1 MSSFSH
7 LPAEN
12 STTAVNM
19 TETLSTP
26 VMHGFNSTNDSPSMA
41 ITRLF
46 PALLECFGIVLC
58 GYIAGRANVITSTQ
72 SKGLGNFVSRF
83 ALPALL
89 FKNMVI
95 LNFSNVDWAFLYSIL
110 IGKASVFFI
119 VCILTLLVAS
129 PDNRFSKAGLFPIF
143 ATQSNDFALG
153 YPIVEALY
161 QTTYPEYLQY
171 IYLVAPISLMMLNPI
186 GFIFCEIQKSKDAQS
201 TSQNKVKIVGLGFL
215 RVLQNPIVFMVF
227 IGIAFNFILDK
238 KIPVYMENF
247 LDGLGNSFS
256 GAALFYLGLTMVG
269 KIRRLKKSAFV
280 VLILLITAK
289 LLVLPLIC
297 REMVELLDKG
307 DSVANHTSLS
317 NYAFL
322 YGVFPVAPGVA
333 IFATQFNM
341 EVEIVTSGMVI
352 STFVSAPIMY
362 VSAWLLTFPSM
373 DPKPL
378 AYAIQNVSFDISI
391 ISLVSLIW
399 SLGILLLSKKYKQ
412 LPHMLTTNLLIA
424 QSVVCAG
431 MMLWNFVKE
440 KNFVGQILVFVLLY
454 SSLYSTY
461 LWTGLLAVSLFL
473 LKKRES
479 VQIPV
484 GIIIISGWGIPA
496 LLIGV
501 LLITGKHN
509 GDSIDSAFFYGKEQM
524 IITAVTLFCSIAIAG
539 ISLMCMN
546 RTTQAG
552 RYEGFDQSQS
562 HKATDPDNAIFEES
576 PAPTSEPELFTSS
589 MPETS
594 RDTET
599 ERDLQSAGSHPT
611 CLHQSHELGIQ
622 PGSPMCVARTQA
634 LEPSPAASQGC
645 CSCSIG
651 NGELHCPSA
660 EPGANTSTSRPATPS
675 FEKNEH
681 CEGRCNSQSCILAQ
695 EEEQYLQSTDQQL
708 TRHVLLCLL
717 LIIGLFAN
725 LSSCL
730 WWLFNQEPGR
740 LYVELQFFCA
750 VFNFGQ
756 GFISFGIFGLDKHLI
771 ILPFKRRLEFLWN
784 NKETAENRDP
794 PVSEEIKMTCQQFM
808 HYHRDLCIRNIVKE
822 RRCGTKTSAGTFCGC
837 DLVNW
842 LIEVGLASDR
852 GEAVIYGDRLVQGGV
867 IQHITNDYEFRDEY
881 LFYRFLQKSPE
892 RSPPVI
898 NANPVYQERY
908 KEIEHSSPSS
918 PSPNT

>member
-1 MSSFSH
+1 MNSFSN

-12 STTAVNM
+12 LTIAVNM
-19 TETLSTP
+19 TKTLPTALT
-26 VMHGFNSTNDSPSMA
+26 HGFNSTNDPPSMS

-72 SKGLGNFVSRF
+72 AKGLGNFVSRF

-89 FKNMVI
+89 FKNMVV
-95 LNFSNVDWAFLYSIL
+95 LNFSNVDWSFLYSIL
-110 IGKASVFFI
+110 IAKASVFFI
-119 VCILTLLVAS
+119 VCVLTLLVAS
-129 PDNRFSKAGLFPIF
+129 PDSRFSKAGLFPIF

-186 GFIFCEIQKSKDAQS
+186 GFIFCEIQKWKDTQNA
-201 TSQNKVKIVGLGFL
+201 SQNKVKIVGLGLL

-227 IGIAFNFILDK
+227 IGIAFNFILDRK
-238 KIPVYMENF
+238 VPVYVENF

-256 GAALFYLGLTMVG
+256 GSALFYLGLTMVG
-269 KIRRLKKSAFV
+269 KIKRLKKSAFV

-289 LLVLPLIC
+289 LLVLPLLC

-307 DSVANHTSLS
+307 DNVVNHTSLS

-341 EVEIVTSGMVI
+341 EVEIITSGMVI

-362 VSAWLLTFPSM
+362 VSAWLLTFPTM

-391 ISLVSLIW
+391 VSLI
-399 SLGILLLSKKYKQ
+399 SLSI
-412 LPHMLTTNLLIA
+412 
-424 QSVVCAG
+424 VCAG
-431 MMLWNFVKE
+431 MMIWNFVKE

-461 LWTGLLAVSLFL
+461 LWTGLLAISLFL
-473 LKKRES
+473 LKKRER

-496 LLIGV
+496 LLVGV

-524 IITAVTLFCSIAIAG
+524 ITTAVTLFCSILIAG

-552 RYEGFDQSQS
+552 SYEGFDQSQS
-562 HKATDPDNAIFEES
+562 HKVVEPGNTAFEES
-576 PAPTSEPELFTSS
+576 PAPINEPELFTSS
-589 MPETS
+589 IPETS
-594 RDTET
+594 
-599 ERDLQSAGSHPT
+599 
-611 CLHQSHELGIQ
+611 
-622 PGSPMCVARTQA
+622 
-634 LEPSPAASQGC
+634 C
-645 CSCSIG
+645 CSCSMG
-651 NGELHCPSA
+651 NGELHCPSI
-660 EPGANTSTSRPATPS
+660 EPIANASTSEPVIPS
-675 FEKNEH
+675 FEKNDH
-681 CEGRCNSQSCILAQ
+681 CVSRCNSQSCILAQ
-695 EEEQYLQSTDQQL
+695 EEEQYLQSGDQQL

-784 NKETAENRDP
+784 NKETAENRDS
-794 PVSEEIKMTCQQFM
+794 PVSEEIKMTCQQFI

-822 RRCGTKTSAGTFCGC
+822 RRCGATTSAGTFCGC

-867 IQHITNDYEFRDEY
+867 IQHITNEYEFRDEY
-881 LFYRFLQKSPE
+881 LFYRFLQRSPE
-892 RSPPVI
+892 QSPPAI
-898 NANPVYQERY
+898 NANTLQQERY
-908 KEIEHSSPSS
+908 KEIKHLSSPSHS
-918 PSPNT
+918 PKT

>member
-1 MSSFSH
+1 MNSFSDI
-7 LPAEN
+7 PAKN
-12 STTAVNM
+12 LTFAVNM
-19 TETLSTP
+19 TKTLSSP
-26 VMHGFNSTNDSPSMA
+26 VTHGFNSTNDPPSMS

-58 GYIAGRANVITSTQ
+58 GYIAGRASVITSTQ
-72 SKGLGNFVSRF
+72 AKGLGNFVSRF

-89 FKNMVI
+89 FKNMVV
-95 LNFSNVDWAFLYSIL
+95 LNFSNVDWSFLYSIL
-110 IGKASVFFI
+110 IAKASVFFV

-129 PDNRFSKAGLFPIF
+129 PDSRFSKAGLFPIF

-186 GFIFCEIQKSKDAQS
+186 GFIFCEIQKWKDTQNA
-201 TSQNKVKIVGLGFL
+201 SQNKVKILGLGLL

-227 IGIAFNFILDK
+227 IGIAFNFILDQK
-238 KIPVYMENF
+238 VPEYMENF
-247 LDGLGNSFS
+247 LDGLANSFS
-256 GAALFYLGLTMVG
+256 GSALFYLGLTMVG
-269 KIRRLKKSAFV
+269 KIKKLKKSAFV

-289 LLVLPLIC
+289 LLVLPLLC
-297 REMVELLDKG
+297 REMVELLDKD
-307 DSVANHTSLS
+307 DSVVNHTSLS

-341 EVEIVTSGMVI
+341 EVEIITSGMVI

-362 VSAWLLTFPSM
+362 VSAWLLTFPTM

-399 SLGILLLSKKYKQ
+399 SLAILLLSKKYKQ

-424 QSVVCAG
+424 QSIVCAG
-431 MMLWNFVKE
+431 MMIWNFVKE

-461 LWTGLLAVSLFL
+461 LWTGLLAISLFL
-473 LKKRES
+473 LKKRER

-496 LLIGV
+496 LLVGV
-501 LLITGKHN
+501 LLVTGKHN
-509 GDSIDSAFFYGKEQM
+509 GESIDSAFFYGKEQM
-524 IITAVTLFCSIAIAG
+524 IITAVTLFCSIVIAG

-546 RTTQAG
+546 RTSQAG
-552 RYEGFDQSQS
+552 RYEGFDQSQDR
-562 HKATDPDNAIFEES
+562 KAAEPGNTAFEDS
-576 PAPTSEPELFTSS
+576 PVPVNEPESFTSS
-589 MPETS
+589 VPET
-594 RDTET
+594 
-599 ERDLQSAGSHPT
+599 
-611 CLHQSHELGIQ
+611 
-622 PGSPMCVARTQA
+622 
-634 LEPSPAASQGC
+634 
-645 CSCSIG
+645 
-651 NGELHCPSA
+651 
-660 EPGANTSTSRPATPS
+660 
-675 FEKNEH
+675 NEH
-681 CEGRCNSQSCILAQ
+681 CVSRCNSQSCILAQ
-695 EEEQYLQSTDQQL
+695 EEEQYLHSGDQQL

-784 NKETAENRDP
+784 SKETAENKDSSVP
-794 PVSEEIKMTCQQFM
+794 EEIKMTCQQFI
-808 HYHRDLCIRNIVKE
+808 HYHRDLCIQNIVKE

-867 IQHITNDYEFRDEY
+867 IQHITNEYEFRDEY
-881 LFYRFLQKSPE
+881 LFYRFLQKSPKQ
-892 RSPPVI
+892 SPPTI
-898 NANPVYQERY
+898 NADIPQQERY
-908 KEIEHSSPSS
+908 KEIEHSSPS
-918 PSPNT
+918 PKT

>member
-1 MSSFSH
+1 MDSHFS
-7 LPAEN
+7 AEN
-12 STTAVNM
+12 STLAIN
-19 TETLSTP
+19 ETLSATAA
-26 VMHGFNSTNDSPSMA
+26 HGFNSTNDPPSMS

-72 SKGLGNFVSRF
+72 AKGLGNFVSRF

-89 FKNMVI
+89 FKNMVV

-110 IGKASVFFI
+110 IGKASVFFV

-129 PDNRFSKAGLFPIF
+129 PESRFSKAGLFPIF

-186 GFIFCEIQKSKDAQS
+186 GFIFCEIQKSKDTQNA
-201 TSQNKVKIVGLGFL
+201 SQNKVKIVGLGFL

-227 IGIAFNFILDK
+227 VGIAFNFILDK

-247 LDGLGNSFS
+247 LDGLANSFS
-256 GAALFYLGLTMVG
+256 GSALFYLGLTMVG
-269 KIRRLKKSAFV
+269 KIKQLKKSAFV
-280 VLILLITAK
+280 VLTVLITAK
-289 LLVLPLIC
+289 LLVLPLLC

-307 DSVANHTSLS
+307 DSVVNHTSLS

-341 EVEIVTSGMVI
+341 EVEIITSGMVI

-362 VSAWLLTFPSM
+362 VSAWLLTFPTM
-373 DPKPL
+373 DAKPL

-399 SLGILLLSKKYKQ
+399 SLAILLLSKKYKQ

-424 QSVVCAG
+424 QSIVCAG
-431 MMLWNFVKE
+431 MMIWNFVKE

-479 VQIPV
+479 MQIPV
-484 GIIIISGWGIPA
+484 GLIIISGWGIPA
-496 LLIGV
+496 LLVGV

-524 IITAVTLFCSIAIAG
+524 ITTAVTLFCSILIAG
-539 ISLMCMN
+539 VSLMCMN

-552 RYEGFDQSQS
+552 HYE
-562 HKATDPDNAIFEES
+562 
-576 PAPTSEPELFTSS
+576 
-589 MPETS
+589 
-594 RDTET
+594 
-599 ERDLQSAGSHPT
+599 
-611 CLHQSHELGIQ
+611 
-622 PGSPMCVARTQA
+622 
-634 LEPSPAASQGC
+634 GC
-645 CSCSIG
+645 CSCSLG
-651 NGELHCPSA
+651 NGDLRCPSI
-660 EPGANTSTSRPATPS
+660 EPVTDTSASGPMSSS
-675 FEKNEH
+675 FEKTDH
-681 CEGRCNSQSCILAQ
+681 CVSRCDLQSCILAQ
-695 EEEQYLQSTDQQL
+695 EEEQYLQTGDPQL

-730 WWLFNQEPGR
+730 WWLFNHETGR

-771 ILPFKRRLEFLWN
+771 ILPFKRRLEFLWT
-784 NKETAENRDP
+784 NKEAAENRES
-794 PVSEEIKMTCQQFM
+794 PVSEEIKMTCQQFV
-808 HYHRDLCIRNIVKE
+808 HYHRDLCIRNIVRE
-822 RRCGTKTSAGTFCGC
+822 RRCGAKSSAGTFCGC

-867 IQHITNDYEFRDEY
+867 IQHITNEYEFRDEY
-881 LFYRFLQKSPE
+881 LFYRFLQKNPE
-892 RSPPVI
+892 QSPPAVTVST
-898 NANPVYQERY
+898 PQQESY
-908 KEIEHSSPSS
+908 KEIGHSSPASLS
-918 PSPNT
+918 PKT

>member
-1 MSSFSH
+1 MNSISD
-7 LPAEN
+7 LPAKN
-12 STTAVNM
+12 LTIAVNM
-19 TETLSTP
+19 TNTLSSS
-26 VMHGFNSTNDSPSMA
+26 VMHGFNSTNDPPSMS

-46 PALLECFGIVLC
+46 PALLECFGIVFC
-58 GYIAGRANVITSTQ
+58 GYVAGRANVITSTQ
-72 SKGLGNFVSRF
+72 AKGLGNFVSRF

-89 FKNMVI
+89 FKNMVV
-95 LNFSNVDWAFLYSIL
+95 LNFSNVDWSFLYSIL
-110 IGKASVFFI
+110 IAKASVFFI

-129 PDNRFSKAGLFPIF
+129 PDSRFSKAGLFPIF

-186 GFIFCEIQKSKDAQS
+186 GFIFCEIQKWKDSQNA
-201 TSQNKVKIVGLGFL
+201 SQNKVKIVGLGLL

-227 IGIAFNFILDK
+227 IGIAFNFILHQK
-238 KIPVYMENF
+238 VPEYMENF

-256 GAALFYLGLTMVG
+256 GSALFYLGLTMVG
-269 KIRRLKKSAFV
+269 KIKKLKKSAFV
-280 VLILLITAK
+280 VLTLLITAK
-289 LLVLPLIC
+289 LLVLPLLC
-297 REMVELLDKG
+297 REMVEVLDKG
-307 DSVANHTSLS
+307 DNVINHTSLS

-322 YGVFPVAPGVA
+322 YGIFPVAPGVA

-341 EVEIVTSGMVI
+341 EVEIITSGMVI

-362 VSAWLLTFPSM
+362 ISAWLLTFPSM

-399 SLGILLLSKKYKQ
+399 SLAILLMSKKYKQ

-424 QSVVCAG
+424 QSIVCAG
-431 MMLWNFVKE
+431 MIIWNFVKE

-473 LKKRES
+473 LKKKERL
-479 VQIPV
+479 QIPV
-484 GIIIISGWGIPA
+484 GIIIICGWGIPA
-496 LLIGV
+496 LLVGV

-524 IITAVTLFCSIAIAG
+524 ITTSVTLFCSIALAS

-546 RTTQAG
+546 RTTQG
-552 RYEGFDQSQS
+552 SYEGFNQSEN
-562 HKATDPDNAIFEES
+562 HKASEPGNSASEES
-576 PAPTSEPELFTSS
+576 PVPISKPEPFTSS
-589 MPETS
+589 IPE
-594 RDTET
+594 
-599 ERDLQSAGSHPT
+599 A
-611 CLHQSHELGIQ
+611 
-622 PGSPMCVARTQA
+622 
-634 LEPSPAASQGC
+634 GC
-645 CSCSIG
+645 CSCSMR
-651 NGELHCPSA
+651 NGELCCSST
-660 EPGANTSTSRPATPS
+660 EPVANIISSSGLVTPS
-675 FEKNEH
+675 LEENDH
-681 CEGRCNSQSCILAQ
+681 CVSRCNSQSCILVQ
-695 EEEQYLQSTDQQL
+695 EEEQYLQSRDEQL

-771 ILPFKRRLEFLWN
+771 IRPFKRRLEFLWN
-784 NKETAENRDP
+784 NRETEEHRDSP
-794 PVSEEIKMTCQQFM
+794 IPEEIKMTCQQFI

-822 RRCGTKTSAGTFCGC
+822 RRCGAKTSAGTFCGC

-892 RSPPVI
+892 QSPPAV
-898 NANPVYQERY
+898 NATTPQQER
-908 KEIEHSSPSS
+908 
-918 PSPNT
+918 

>member
-1 MSSFSH
+1 MNSFSD

-12 STTAVNM
+12 LTIAGNA
-19 TETLSTP
+19 TETLSST
-26 VMHGFNSTNDSPSMA
+26 VTHGFNSTNDSPSMS

-72 SKGLGNFVSRF
+72 AKGLGNFVSRF

-110 IGKASVFFI
+110 IAKGAVFLI
-119 VCILTLLVAS
+119 VCVLTLLVAS
-129 PDNRFSKAGLFPIF
+129 PDSRFSKAGLFPIF

-186 GFIFCEIQKSKDAQS
+186 GFIFCEIQKSKDAQNV
-201 TSQNKVKIVGLGFL
+201 SQNKIKIMGLGFL

-227 IGIAFNFILDK
+227 IGIAFNFILDQK
-238 KIPVYMENF
+238 VPVYMENF

-256 GAALFYLGLTMVG
+256 GSALFYLGLTMVG
-269 KIRRLKKSAFV
+269 KIKKLKKSAFV

-289 LLVLPLIC
+289 LLVVPLVG

-307 DSVANHTSLS
+307 DSVVNHTSLS

-341 EVEIVTSGMVI
+341 EVEIITSGMVI

-362 VSAWLLTFPSM
+362 VSAWLLTFPTM

-399 SLGILLLSKKYKQ
+399 SLAILLLSKKYKQ

-424 QSVVCAG
+424 QSIVCAG
-431 MMLWNFVKE
+431 MMIWNFVNE

-454 SSLYSTY
+454 CSLYSTY
-461 LWTGLLAVSLFL
+461 LWTGLLAISLFL
-473 LKKRES
+473 LKKREN
-479 VQIPV
+479 VQVPV

-496 LLIGV
+496 LLVGI

-524 IITAVTLFCSIAIAG
+524 IITAVTLFCSIAIAS
-539 ISLMCMN
+539 IALMCMN
-546 RTTQAG
+546 RTTHAG
-552 RYEGFDQSQS
+552 RYEGFHPSQH
-562 HKATDPDNAIFEES
+562 HKAAEPGNAAFEES
-576 PAPTSEPELFTSS
+576 PVPISEPELFTSS
-589 MPETS
+589 IPETS
-594 RDTET
+594 
-599 ERDLQSAGSHPT
+599 
-611 CLHQSHELGIQ
+611 
-622 PGSPMCVARTQA
+622 
-634 LEPSPAASQGC
+634 C
-645 CSCSIG
+645 CACSIG
-651 NGELHCPSA
+651 NGELRCPST
-660 EPGANTSTSRPATPS
+660 EPVANTSTSGRVTPS
-675 FEKNEH
+675 FEKNDH
-681 CEGRCNSQSCILAQ
+681 CVSRCNSQSCILAQ
-695 EEEQYLQSTDQQL
+695 EEEQYLQSGDQQL

-717 LIIGLFAN
+717 LIIGMFAN

-730 WWLFNQEPGR
+730 WWLFNREPGR

-784 NKETAENRDP
+784 NKETAENRDS
-794 PVSEEIKMTCQQFM
+794 PVPEEIKMTCQQFI
-808 HYHRDLCIRNIVKE
+808 HYHRDLCMRNIVKE
-822 RRCGTKTSAGTFCGC
+822 RRCGAKTSAGTFCGC

-867 IQHITNDYEFRDEY
+867 IQHITNEYEFRDEY

-892 RSPPVI
+892 QSPPTI
-898 NANPVYQERY
+898 NASTLQQERY
-908 KEIEHSSPSS
+908 KEIEHSSPS
-918 PSPNT
+918 TDT

>member
-1 MSSFSH
+1 MNSFSD
-7 LPAEN
+7 LSAKN
-12 STTAVNM
+12 LTIAVNM
-19 TETLSTP
+19 TNTLPST
-26 VMHGFNSTNDSPSMA
+26 VAHGFNSTNDPPSMS

-72 SKGLGNFVSRF
+72 AKGLGNFVSRF

-89 FKNMVI
+89 FKNMVV
-95 LNFSNVDWAFLYSIL
+95 LNFSNVDWSFLYSIL
-110 IGKASVFFI
+110 IAKASVFFI
-119 VCILTLLVAS
+119 VCVLTLLVAS
-129 PDNRFSKAGLFPIF
+129 PDSRFSKAGLFPIF

-186 GFIFCEIQKSKDAQS
+186 GFIFCEIQKWRDTQNA
-201 TSQNKVKIVGLGFL
+201 SQNKVKIVGLGLL

-227 IGIAFNFILDK
+227 IGIAFNFILDQK
-238 KIPVYMENF
+238 VPVYMENF
-247 LDGLGNSFS
+247 LDGLANSFS
-256 GAALFYLGLTMVG
+256 GSALFYLGLTMVG
-269 KIRRLKKSAFV
+269 KIKKLKKSAFV

-289 LLVLPLIC
+289 LLVLPLLC

-307 DSVANHTSLS
+307 DNVVNHTSLS

-341 EVEIVTSGMVI
+341 EVEIITSGMVI

-362 VSAWLLTFPSM
+362 VSAWLLTFPTM

-391 ISLVSLIW
+391 ISLVSLSI
-399 SLGILLLSKKYKQ
+399 
-412 LPHMLTTNLLIA
+412 
-424 QSVVCAG
+424 VCAG
-431 MMLWNFVKE
+431 MMIWNFVKE

-461 LWTGLLAVSLFL
+461 LWTGLLAISLFL
-473 LKKRES
+473 LKKREG

-496 LLIGV
+496 LLVGV

-509 GDSIDSAFFYGKEQM
+509 GESIDSAFFYGKEQM
-524 IITAVTLFCSIAIAG
+524 IITAVTLFCSIVIAG

-546 RTTQAG
+546 RTSQAG
-552 RYEGFDQSQS
+552 RYEGFGQSQD
-562 HKATDPDNAIFEES
+562 HKAPEPGNTAFEET
-576 PAPTSEPELFTSS
+576 PAPIDEPKPFTSS
-589 MPETS
+589 IPETS
-594 RDTET
+594 
-599 ERDLQSAGSHPT
+599 
-611 CLHQSHELGIQ
+611 
-622 PGSPMCVARTQA
+622 
-634 LEPSPAASQGC
+634 C
-645 CSCSIG
+645 CSCSMG
-651 NGELHCPSA
+651 NGELCCPST
-660 EPGANTSTSRPATPS
+660 EPVANISTSGPVTPS

-681 CEGRCNSQSCILAQ
+681 CVSRCNSQSCILAQ
-695 EEEQYLQSTDQQL
+695 EEELYLQTGDQQL

-784 NKETAENRDP
+784 NKETAENRGS
-794 PVSEEIKMTCQQFM
+794 PVPEEIKMTCQQFI
-808 HYHRDLCIRNIVKE
+808 HYHRDLCIQNIVRE
-822 RRCGTKTSAGTFCGC
+822 RRCGPKTSAGTFCGC

-867 IQHITNDYEFRDEY
+867 IQHITNEYEFRDEY

-892 RSPPVI
+892 HSPPAT
-898 NANPVYQERY
+898 NTHTPQQERY
-908 KEIEHSSPSS
+908 KEIEHSSP
-918 PSPNT
+918 PTKT

>member
-1 MSSFSH
+1 MDSFSD

-12 STTAVNM
+12 LTIAVNM
-19 TETLSTP
+19 TKTLPPT
-26 VMHGFNSTNDSPSMA
+26 VMHRFNSTNDPPSMS

-72 SKGLGNFVSRF
+72 AKGLGNFVSRF

-89 FKNMVI
+89 FKNMVV
-95 LNFSNVDWAFLYSIL
+95 LNFSNVDWSFLYSIL
-110 IGKASVFFI
+110 IAKASVFFI
-119 VCILTLLVAS
+119 VCVLTLLVAS
-129 PDNRFSKAGLFPIF
+129 PDSRFSKAGLFPIF

-186 GFIFCEIQKSKDAQS
+186 GFIFCEIQKWKDTQNA
-201 TSQNKVKIVGLGFL
+201 SQNKVKIVGLGLL

-227 IGIAFNFILDK
+227 IGIAFNFILDRK
-238 KIPVYMENF
+238 VPIYMENF
-247 LDGLGNSFS
+247 LDGLANSFS

-269 KIRRLKKSAFV
+269 KIKKLKKSAFV

-289 LLVLPLIC
+289 LLVLPLLC

-307 DSVANHTSLS
+307 DGVVNHTSLS

-341 EVEIVTSGMVI
+341 EVEIITSGMVI

-362 VSAWLLTFPSM
+362 VSAWLLTFPTM

-399 SLGILLLSKKYKQ
+399 SLAILLLSKKYKQ

-424 QSVVCAG
+424 QSIVCAG
-431 MMLWNFVKE
+431 MMIWNFVKE

-461 LWTGLLAVSLFL
+461 LWTGLLAISLFL

-496 LLIGV
+496 LLVGV

-524 IITAVTLFCSIAIAG
+524 IVTAVTLFCSIVIAG

-552 RYEGFDQSQS
+552 RYEGFDQSQN
-562 HKATDPDNAIFEES
+562 HKAAEPGNAAFEES
-576 PAPTSEPELFTSS
+576 PVPANEPEPFTSS
-589 MPETS
+589 IPETS
-594 RDTET
+594 
-599 ERDLQSAGSHPT
+599 
-611 CLHQSHELGIQ
+611 
-622 PGSPMCVARTQA
+622 
-634 LEPSPAASQGC
+634 C
-645 CSCSIG
+645 CSCSMG
-651 NGELHCPSA
+651 NGGSRCPST
-660 EPGANTSTSRPATPS
+660 EPVANPSASGLVTPS
-675 FEKNEH
+675 FEKNDH
-681 CEGRCNSQSCILAQ
+681 CVSRCNSQSCMLVQ
-695 EEEQYLQSTDQQL
+695 EEEQYLQSGDQQL

-784 NKETAENRDP
+784 NKETAENRGS
-794 PVSEEIKMTCQQFM
+794 PVPEEIKMTCQQFI

-822 RRCGTKTSAGTFCGC
+822 RREGSALKKGPLC
-837 DLVNW
+837 
-842 LIEVGLASDR
+842 LAAPKSAAVASGWRRCCSGPCPAHSLLLCTVPHAVTGAAQSDIR
-852 GEAVIYGDRLVQGGV
+852 KQI
-867 IQHITNDYEFRDEY
+867 
-881 LFYRFLQKSPE
+881 
-892 RSPPVI
+892 
-898 NANPVYQERY
+898 
-908 KEIEHSSPSS
+908 
-918 PSPNT
+918 

>member
-1 MSSFSH
+1 MNSFSN

-12 STTAVNM
+12 LTIAVNM
-19 TETLSTP
+19 SKTFSST
-26 VMHGFNSTNDSPSMA
+26 VMHRFNSTNDPPSMS

-72 SKGLGNFVSRF
+72 AKGLGNFVSRF

-89 FKNMVI
+89 FKNMVV
-95 LNFSNVDWAFLYSIL
+95 LNFSNVDWSFLYSIL
-110 IGKASVFFI
+110 IAKASVFFI
-119 VCILTLLVAS
+119 VCVLTLLVAS
-129 PDNRFSKAGLFPIF
+129 PDSRFSKAGLFPIF

-186 GFIFCEIQKSKDAQS
+186 GFIFCEIQKWKDTQNA
-201 TSQNKVKIVGLGFL
+201 SQNKVKIVGLGLL

-227 IGIAFNFILDK
+227 IGIAFNFILDQK
-238 KIPVYMENF
+238 VPVYMENF
-247 LDGLGNSFS
+247 LDGLANSFS
-256 GAALFYLGLTMVG
+256 GSALFYLGLTMVG
-269 KIRRLKKSAFV
+269 KIKKLKKSAFI

-289 LLVLPLIC
+289 LLVLPLLC

-307 DSVANHTSLS
+307 DSVVNHTSLS

-341 EVEIVTSGMVI
+341 EVEIITSGMVI

-362 VSAWLLTFPSM
+362 VSAWLLTFPTM

-391 ISLVSLIW
+391 ISLVSLSI
-399 SLGILLLSKKYKQ
+399 
-412 LPHMLTTNLLIA
+412 
-424 QSVVCAG
+424 VCAG
-431 MMLWNFVKE
+431 MMIWNFVKE

-496 LLIGV
+496 LLVGV

-524 IITAVTLFCSIAIAG
+524 IITAVTLFCSIVIAG

-562 HKATDPDNAIFEES
+562 HKAAEPGNTTFEES
-576 PAPTSEPELFTSS
+576 PVPINDPEPFTSS
-589 MPETS
+589 IPET
-594 RDTET
+594 
-599 ERDLQSAGSHPT
+599 
-611 CLHQSHELGIQ
+611 
-622 PGSPMCVARTQA
+622 
-634 LEPSPAASQGC
+634 GC
-645 CSCSIG
+645 CSCSMG
-651 NGELHCPSA
+651 NGGLCCPSA
-660 EPGANTSTSRPATPS
+660 EPVANTSTSGLVTPS
-675 FEKNEH
+675 SEKNEH
-681 CEGRCNSQSCILAQ
+681 CVSRCNSQSCMLVQ
-695 EEEQYLQSTDQQL
+695 EEEQYLQSGDQQL
-708 TRHVLLCLL
+708 ARHVLLCLL

-784 NKETAENRDP
+784 NKDTTDNRGS
-794 PVSEEIKMTCQQFM
+794 PVPEEIKMTCQQFI

-822 RRCGTKTSAGTFCGC
+822 RRCGAKTSTGTFCGC

-867 IQHITNDYEFRDEY
+867 IQHITNEYEFRDEY

-892 RSPPVI
+892 QSPPAV
-898 NANPVYQERY
+898 NANTPPQERY
-908 KEIEHSSPSS
+908 KEIEHSSPS
-918 PSPNT
+918 PKT

>member
-1 MSSFSH
+1 MNSFSG
-7 LPAEN
+7 LPVEN
-12 STTAVNM
+12 FTIAVNM
-19 TETLSTP
+19 SKTLPETEA
-26 VMHGFNSTNDSPSMA
+26 HGLNSTSDPPSMSVS
-41 ITRLF
+41 RLF

-72 SKGLGNFVSRF
+72 AKGLGNFVSRF

-89 FKNMVI
+89 FKNMVV
-95 LNFSNVDWAFLYSIL
+95 LNFSNVDWSFLYSIL
-110 IGKASVFFI
+110 IAKAAVFFI
-119 VCILTLLVAS
+119 VCVLTLLVAS
-129 PDNRFSKAGLFPIF
+129 PNSRFSKAGLFPIF

-186 GFIFCEIQKSKDAQS
+186 GFIFCEIQKWKDTQNAS
-201 TSQNKVKIVGLGFL
+201 RNKVKIVGLGFL

-227 IGIAFNFILDK
+227 IGIAFNFILDQK
-238 KIPVYMENF
+238 VPEYMENF

-256 GAALFYLGLTMVG
+256 GSALFYLGVTMVG
-269 KIRRLKKSAFV
+269 KIRKLKKSAFV

-289 LLVLPLIC
+289 LLVLPLLC
-297 REMVELLDKG
+297 REMVEILDKS
-307 DSVANHTSLS
+307 DSVVNHTSLS

-341 EVEIVTSGMVI
+341 EVEIITSGMVI

-362 VSAWLLTFPSM
+362 VSAWLLTFPTM

-391 ISLVSLIW
+391 ISLVSL
-399 SLGILLLSKKYKQ
+399 
-412 LPHMLTTNLLIA
+412 LI
-424 QSVVCAG
+424 VCAG
-431 MMLWNFVKE
+431 MMIWNFVKE

-461 LWTGLLAVSLFL
+461 LWTGLLAISLFL
-473 LKKRES
+473 LKKREM

-496 LLIGV
+496 LLVGV

-524 IITAVTLFCSIAIAG
+524 ITTAVTLFCSILIAG

-552 RYEGFDQSQS
+552 RYEGFDQSQNN
-562 HKATDPDNAIFEES
+562 KAAEPGNTAFEES
-576 PAPTSEPELFTSS
+576 PVPINEPELFTSS
-589 MPETS
+589 IA
-594 RDTET
+594 
-599 ERDLQSAGSHPT
+599 ERSY
-611 CLHQSHELGIQ
+611 
-622 PGSPMCVARTQA
+622 
-634 LEPSPAASQGC
+634 
-645 CSCSIG
+645 CSCPMG
-651 NGELHCPSA
+651 NGELCCPSA
-660 EPGANTSTSRPATPS
+660 EPAANTSTSGPVTPS
-675 FEKNEH
+675 FEKNDH
-681 CEGRCNSQSCILAQ
+681 CVSRCNSQRCILAQ
-695 EEEQYLQSTDQQL
+695 EEELYLQSGDQQL

-784 NKETAENRDP
+784 NKETTENRNS
-794 PVSEEIKMTCQQFM
+794 PVPEEIKMTCQQFI

-822 RRCGTKTSAGTFCGC
+822 RRCGAKTSAGTFCGC

-867 IQHITNDYEFRDEY
+867 IQHITNEYEFRDEY
-881 LFYRFLQKSPE
+881 LFYRFLQKNSE
-892 RSPPVI
+892 QSPPVT
-898 NANPVYQERY
+898 NASTLQQERY

-918 PSPNT
+918 LSPKT

>member
-1 MSSFSH
+1 MDSYFS
-7 LPAEN
+7 AKN
-12 STTAVNM
+12 STLAGDMNATWPA
-19 TETLSTP
+19 S
-26 VMHGFNSTNDSPSMA
+26 HGFNATGDPPSMS

-58 GYIAGRANVITSTQ
+58 GYIAGRANIITSTQ
-72 SKGLGNFVSRF
+72 AKGLGNFVSRF

-89 FKNMVI
+89 FKNMVV
-95 LNFSNVDWAFLYSIL
+95 LNFSNVDWAFLYSVL

-119 VCILTLLVAS
+119 VCVLTLLVAS
-129 PDNRFSKAGLFPIF
+129 PESRFSKAGLFPIF

-161 QTTYPEYLQY
+161 QSTYPEYLQY

-186 GFIFCEIQKSKDAQS
+186 GFIFCEIQKSKDTQNA
-201 TSQNKVKIVGLGFL
+201 SQNKAKIVGLGFL

-227 IGIAFNFILDK
+227 VGIAFNFILDK

-247 LDGLGNSFS
+247 LDGLANSFS
-256 GAALFYLGLTMVG
+256 GSALFYLGLTMVG

-280 VLILLITAK
+280 VLTLLITAK
-289 LLVLPLIC
+289 LLVLPLLC

-307 DSVANHTSLS
+307 DSVVNHTSLS

-341 EVEIVTSGMVI
+341 EVEIITSGMVI

-362 VSAWLLTFPSM
+362 VSAWLLTFPTM
-373 DPKPL
+373 DAKPL

-391 ISLVSLIW
+391 ISLVSLTI
-399 SLGILLLSKKYKQ
+399 
-412 LPHMLTTNLLIA
+412 
-424 QSVVCAG
+424 VCAG
-431 MMLWNFVKE
+431 MMIWNFVKE

-479 VQIPV
+479 VQLPV

-496 LLIGV
+496 LLVGV

-524 IITAVTLFCSIAIAG
+524 ITTAVTLFCSILIAG
-539 ISLMCMN
+539 VSLMCMN

-552 RYEGFDQSQS
+552 HYEGFGQSQN
-562 HKATDPDNAIFEES
+562 HKPVEPGSTAFEEN
-576 PAPTSEPELFTSS
+576 PAPTNEPELFPSS
-589 MPETS
+589 IPETS
-594 RDTET
+594 
-599 ERDLQSAGSHPT
+599 
-611 CLHQSHELGIQ
+611 
-622 PGSPMCVARTQA
+622 
-634 LEPSPAASQGC
+634 C
-645 CSCSIG
+645 CSCSLG
-651 NGELHCPSA
+651 NGELRCPSI
-660 EPGANTSTSRPATPS
+660 EPVTNSSASGPMPSS
-675 FEKNEH
+675 FEKTDH
-681 CEGRCNSQSCILAQ
+681 CVSRCDSQSCILAQ
-695 EEEQYLQSTDQQL
+695 EEEQYLQSGDPQL

-730 WWLFNQEPGR
+730 WWLFNHETGR

-784 NKETAENRDP
+784 NKEAAADRES
-794 PVSEEIKMTCQQFM
+794 PVSEEIKMTCQQFV
-808 HYHRDLCIRNIVKE
+808 HYHRDLCIRNIVRE
-822 RRCGTKTSAGTFCGC
+822 RRCGAKTSAGTFCGC

-867 IQHITNDYEFRDEY
+867 IQHITNEYEFRDEY

-892 RSPPVI
+892 QSPP
-898 NANPVYQERY
+898 ARTLRDHQEESY
-908 KEIEHSSPSS
+908 KEIGHSSPPSVS
-918 PSPNT
+918 PKT

>member
-1 MSSFSH
+1 MDSFSN
-7 LPAEN
+7 LPTEN
-12 STTAVNM
+12 STIAVNVS
-19 TETLSTP
+19 ETSSTT
-26 VMHGFNSTNDSPSMA
+26 VTHGFNSTNDSPSMS

-72 SKGLGNFVSRF
+72 AKGLGNFVSRF

-89 FKNMVI
+89 FKNMVV

-119 VCILTLLVAS
+119 VCVLTLLVAS
-129 PDNRFSKAGLFPIF
+129 PDSRFSKAGLFPIF

-186 GFIFCEIQKSKDAQS
+186 GFIFCEIQKWKDSQNA
-201 TSQNKVKIVGLGFL
+201 SQNKVKIVGLGFL

-238 KIPVYMENF
+238 KVPVYMENF
-247 LDGLGNSFS
+247 LDGLANSFS

-289 LLVLPLIC
+289 LLVLPLLC
-297 REMVELLDKG
+297 REMVELLDEG
-307 DSVANHTSLS
+307 DSVVNHTSLS

-341 EVEIVTSGMVI
+341 EVEIITSGMVI

-362 VSAWLLTFPSM
+362 VSAWLLTFPTM

-391 ISLVSLIW
+391 ISLVSLSI
-399 SLGILLLSKKYKQ
+399 
-412 LPHMLTTNLLIA
+412 
-424 QSVVCAG
+424 VCAG
-431 MMLWNFVKE
+431 MMIWNFVKE

-461 LWTGLLAVSLFL
+461 LWTGLLAISLFL

-496 LLIGV
+496 LLVGV

-524 IITAVTLFCSIAIAG
+524 ITTAVTLFCSILIAG

-552 RYEGFDQSQS
+552 HYEGFGQSQS
-562 HKATDPDNAIFEES
+562 HKAVEPGNTAFDES
-576 PAPTSEPELFTSS
+576 PAPTNEPELFTSS
-589 MPETS
+589 IPETS
-594 RDTET
+594 
-599 ERDLQSAGSHPT
+599 
-611 CLHQSHELGIQ
+611 
-622 PGSPMCVARTQA
+622 
-634 LEPSPAASQGC
+634 C
-645 CSCSIG
+645 CSCSMG
-651 NGELHCPSA
+651 NGELCYPSI
-660 EPGANTSTSRPATPS
+660 EPAANTSTSGPVTPS
-675 FEKNEH
+675 FEKNDH
-681 CEGRCNSQSCILAQ
+681 CVSRCNSQSCILAQ
-695 EEEQYLQSTDQQL
+695 EEEQYLQSGDQQL

-784 NKETAENRDP
+784 NKETAENRDS
-794 PVSEEIKMTCQQFM
+794 PVSEEIKMTCQQFI

-822 RRCGTKTSAGTFCGC
+822 RRCGAKTSAGTFCGC

-867 IQHITNDYEFRDEY
+867 IQHITNEYEFRDEY
-881 LFYRFLQKSPE
+881 LFYRFLQKSPKQTSAISAN
-892 RSPPVI
+892 SPQ
-898 NANPVYQERY
+898 QESY
-908 KEIEHSSPSS
+908 KEIEHSPPSS
-918 PSPNT
+918 LSPKS